1 MNNIKRHKNENIE
14 AHLDAG
20 VGAVAAQTARGGHG
34 ADPRHGRQQLL
45 AQLGLGRGS
54 WTSWTCCSGG
64 GAAGG
69 VGVGRGQGGQG
80 LQLVAGLLVK
90 VSMKFCGNFY
100 NIQRWLP
107 TTCMCC
113 GCGRSV

>member
-54 WTSWTCCSGG
+54 WTSCSGG

-80 LQLVAGLLVK
+80 LQLVAGMLVK
-90 VSMKFCGNFY
+90 GVNE
-100 NIQRWLP
+100 ILR
-107 TTCMCC
+107 
-113 GCGRSV
+113 